1 MHILFLQQIIK
12 YGLVGI
18 INTIITLL
26 LIIALTYAGVNP
38 FLSNV
43 IGFSAGLLNSFYMNK
58 NYTFY
63 KNSSKGSL
71 IHFLL
76 AFVPSYILNILILYL
91 TKDLAEYNIIVP
103 QLLAML
109 SYNILFFALMK
120 TWVFKNEK

>member
-12 YGLVGI
+12 YGLIGI

-38 FLSNV
+38 FLANV

-71 IHFLL
+71 INFLI